1 MKTIEIIKLSIEA
14 NKTYVKKYQANVK
27 REKIAI
33 AGYNKELS
41 EAKPTQTSLIELME
55 ITIAVCEKRLNT
67 YKDCVKRKRAEL
79 KLNKERLAEIEN
91 QNTKIKNE
99 RVIQIHGHGFTE
111 FFRNDDDFNH
121 VNKFSQFGFEKLGL
135 KNFKD
140 LTDFCDKQET
150 DTLGTI
156 HGGTFPEL
164 YLTNGGAK

>member
-1 MKTIEIIKLSIEA
+1 M
-14 NKTYVKKYQANVK
+14 N
-27 REKIAI
+27 
-33 AGYNKELS
+33 NKELIKKLTEIS
-41 EAKPTQTSLIELME
+41 DSGRTVEMVLKNSRGANDFHTTMIDHEVTKEGLVKFHMVEAEDIPFKSTDIQLLSVMT
-55 ITIAVCEKRLNT
+55 TVFN
-67 YKDCVKRKRAEL
+67 
-79 KLNKERLAEIEN
+79 
-91 QNTKIKNE
+91 KNE